1 MAAVDEQ
8 KDAHYPC
15 PACGQTLYGWTAA
28 HDPLDR
34 GKKIVLDRCENCGL
48 AVTRRPEPPD
58 AEAEIHQL
66 ISAADD
72 GTVEIV
78 APNRRSFQGG
88 LGGAQWAGLEPEL
101 RRLHLTPD
109 SLGLLLR
116 KQGLEVTDVGTPFR
130 NRAFRLMWQTVVN
143 AFTYRDNF
151 VRNRRAGLIPEP
163 GDGAGPLPLRP
174 RLGRQHP
181 RRDPGGDVRAAARVA
196 RDRLRARRRDDGDG
210 KARSLSLSGRSRR
223 PPMLSTMEGG
233 FGMFGDPEDLQARLG
248 ELAESMQ
255 GAQKVAFADQAIQLA
270 VTMTVAAIRQVELT
284 GNSDEQATQVRDVI
298 RMIFPEAVTL
308 VSEAR
313 QGLS

>member
-28 HDPLDR
+28 HDPLQR
-34 GKKIVLDRCENCGL
+34 GRKIVLDRCENCGL

-58 AEAEIHQL
+58 ADAEIHQL

-78 APNRRSFQGG
+78 APNRKSFQGG

-116 KQGLEVTDVGTPFR
+116 KQGLEMTDVGTPFR

-143 AFTYRDNF
+143 ALTYRDNF
-151 VRNRRAGLIPEP
+151 IRNRRAGLIPDPETGRDRFLYGLDWVVSILVAIP
-163 GDGAGPLPLRP
+163 AAMFALPL
-174 RLGRQHP
+174 
-181 RRDPGGDVRAAARVA
+181 
-196 RDRLRARRRDDGDG
+196 
-210 KARSLSLSGRSRR
+210 
-223 PPMLSTMEGG
+223 
-233 FGMFGDPEDLQARLG
+233 
-248 ELAESMQ
+248 ELLAT
-255 GAQKVAFADQAIQLA
+255 AFARGG
-270 VTMTVAAIRQVELT
+270 VMT
-284 GNSDEQATQVRDVI
+284 ATAK
-298 RMIFPEAVTL
+298 P
-308 VSEAR
+308 SN
-313 QGLS
+313 

>member
-34 GKKIVLDRCENCGL
+34 GRKIVLDRCENCGL
-48 AVTRRPEPPD
+48 AVTRRREPPD
-58 AEAEIHQL
+58 ADAEIHQL

-78 APNRRSFQGG
+78 APNRKSFQGG

-116 KQGLEVTDVGTPFR
+116 KQGLEMTDVGTPFR

-151 VRNRRAGLIPEP
+151 IRNRRAGLIPDPE
-163 GDGAGPLPLRP
+163 AGRDRFLYGLDWLVSILVAIPAAMFALPL
-174 RLGRQHP
+174 
-181 RRDPGGDVRAAARVA
+181 
-196 RDRLRARRRDDGDG
+196 
-210 KARSLSLSGRSRR
+210 
-223 PPMLSTMEGG
+223 
-233 FGMFGDPEDLQARLG
+233 
-248 ELAESMQ
+248 ELLAT
-255 GAQKVAFADQAIQLA
+255 AFARGG
-270 VTMTVAAIRQVELT
+270 VMT
-284 GNSDEQATQVRDVI
+284 ATAKRS
-298 RMIFPEAVTL
+298 T
-308 VSEAR
+308 
-313 QGLS
+313 

>member
-15 PACGQTLYGWTAA
+15 PACGHTLYGWSAA
-28 HDPLDR
+28 HDPLQR
-34 GKKIVLDRCENCGL
+34 GRKIVLDRCENCGL

-58 AEAEIHQL
+58 ADAEIHQL

-78 APNRRSFQGG
+78 APNRKSFQGG

-116 KQGLEVTDVGTPFR
+116 RQGLEMTDVGTPFR

-151 VRNRRAGLIPEP
+151 IRNRRAGLIPDP
-163 GDGAGPLPLRP
+163 ATGRDRFLYGLDWVVSILVAIPAAMFALPL
-174 RLGRQHP
+174 
-181 RRDPGGDVRAAARVA
+181 
-196 RDRLRARRRDDGDG
+196 
-210 KARSLSLSGRSRR
+210 
-223 PPMLSTMEGG
+223 
-233 FGMFGDPEDLQARLG
+233 
-248 ELAESMQ
+248 ELLAT
-255 GAQKVAFADQAIQLA
+255 AFARGG
-270 VTMTVAAIRQVELT
+270 VMT
-284 GNSDEQATQVRDVI
+284 ATAK
-298 RMIFPEAVTL
+298 PAT
-308 VSEAR
+308 
-313 QGLS
+313 

>member
-28 HDPLDR
+28 HDPLQR
-34 GKKIVLDRCENCGL
+34 GRKIVLDRCENCGL

-58 AEAEIHQL
+58 ADAEIHQL

-72 GTVEIV
+72 GTFEIV
-78 APNRRSFQGG
+78 APNRKSFQGG

-116 KQGLEVTDVGTPFR
+116 RQGLEMTDVGTPFR

-151 VRNRRAGLIPEP
+151 IRNRRAGLIPDPETGRDRFLYGLDWVVSILVAIP
-163 GDGAGPLPLRP
+163 AAMFALPL
-174 RLGRQHP
+174 
-181 RRDPGGDVRAAARVA
+181 
-196 RDRLRARRRDDGDG
+196 
-210 KARSLSLSGRSRR
+210 
-223 PPMLSTMEGG
+223 
-233 FGMFGDPEDLQARLG
+233 
-248 ELAESMQ
+248 ELLAT
-255 GAQKVAFADQAIQLA
+255 AFARGG
-270 VTMTVAAIRQVELT
+270 VMT
-284 GNSDEQATQVRDVI
+284 ATAK
-298 RMIFPEAVTL
+298 P
-308 VSEAR
+308 SN
-313 QGLS
+313 

>member
-28 HDPLDR
+28 HDPLQR
-34 GKKIVLDRCENCGL
+34 GRKIVLDRCENCGL

-58 AEAEIHQL
+58 ADAEIHQL

-78 APNRRSFQGG
+78 APNRKSFQGG

-116 KQGLEVTDVGTPFR
+116 RQGLEMTDVGTPFR

-151 VRNRRAGLIPEP
+151 IRNRRAGLIPDPETGRDRVLYGLDWVVSVLVAIP
-163 GDGAGPLPLRP
+163 AAMFALPL
-174 RLGRQHP
+174 
-181 RRDPGGDVRAAARVA
+181 
-196 RDRLRARRRDDGDG
+196 
-210 KARSLSLSGRSRR
+210 
-223 PPMLSTMEGG
+223 
-233 FGMFGDPEDLQARLG
+233 
-248 ELAESMQ
+248 ELLAT
-255 GAQKVAFADQAIQLA
+255 AFARGG
-270 VTMTVAAIRQVELT
+270 VMT
-284 GNSDEQATQVRDVI
+284 ATAK
-298 RMIFPEAVTL
+298 P
-308 VSEAR
+308 SN
-313 QGLS
+313 